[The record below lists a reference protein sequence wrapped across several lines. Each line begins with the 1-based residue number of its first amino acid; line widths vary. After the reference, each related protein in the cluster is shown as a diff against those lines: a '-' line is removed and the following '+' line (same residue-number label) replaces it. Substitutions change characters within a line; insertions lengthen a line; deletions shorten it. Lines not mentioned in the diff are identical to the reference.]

1 MRQIIQPSHPC
12 FSGHFPGFPILPGVL
27 VLERVLAAAES
38 QLGHPIIEHQFLN
51 VKFLS
56 PVLPSNEINVNMTS
70 TGADHKFTVQVYLDQ
85 QDLLGQVACS
95 GMLRLKP

>member
-1 MRQIIQPSHPC
+1 MRQVIQPSHPC
-12 FSGHFPGFPILPGVL
+12 LAGHFPGFPILPGVL
-27 VLERVLAAAES
+27 VLERVLAAAENH
-38 QLGHPIIEHQFLN
+38 LGQPVTNHQFLN

-56 PVLPSNEINVNMTS
+56 PVLPGNEINVNIAS

-85 QDLLGQVACS
+85 QDVLGQVACS